1 MMSDKKKI
9 LVIDDDPDI
18 VTFITTLLE
27 DNGYETISAADGE
40 EGCLKTISER
50 PDLICLDITMPE
62 KSGVKYYREIR
73 GDAEL
78 KSTPIVIV
86 TGVAAEFQRFISTR
100 KQVPPPDGYIPKPID
115 KQALLDTIANLLSG
129 KDA

>member
-18 VTFITTLLE
+18 VTFLTTLLE
-27 DNGYETISAADGE
+27 DNGYETVSAVDGE
-40 EGCLKTISER
+40 EGSQKAASER

-62 KSGVKYYREIR
+62 KSGVKFYREMR
-73 GDAEL
+73 EDTDL
-78 KSTPIVIV
+78 KSTPIIIV
-86 TGVAAEFQRFISTR
+86 TGIAAEFQRFISTR

-115 KQALLDTIANLLSG
+115 KQALLDTISKLLAG
-129 KDA
+129 NG

>member
-9 LVIDDDPDI
+9 LVIDDDPDF
-18 VTFITTLLE
+18 VTFLTTLLE
-27 DNGYETISAADGE
+27 DNGYVTVSAGDGV
-40 EGCLKTISER
+40 EGRLKAAAER

-62 KSGVKYYREIR
+62 KSGVKFYRETR
-73 GDAEL
+73 EDAEL
-78 KSTPIVIV
+78 KSTPIIIV

-115 KQALLDTIANLLSG
+115 KQALLDTISKLL
-129 KDA
+129 A

>member
-1 MMSDKKKI
+1 MSDKKKI

-27 DNGYETISAADGE
+27 DNGYETVSAGDGV
-40 EGCLKTISER
+40 EGSLKAAAER

-62 KSGVKYYREIR
+62 KSGVKFYRETR
-73 GDAEL
+73 EDTEL
-78 KSTPIVIV
+78 KSTPIIIV

-115 KQALLDTIANLLSG
+115 KKALLATISKLL
-129 KDA
+129 A

>member
-9 LVIDDDPDI
+9 LVIDDDPDF
-18 VTFITTLLE
+18 VTFLTTLLE
-27 DNGYETISAADGE
+27 DNGYETVSAEDGV
-40 EGCLKTISER
+40 EGRLKAAAER

-62 KSGVKYYREIR
+62 KSGVKFYRETR
-73 GDAEL
+73 EDAEL
-78 KSTPIVIV
+78 KSTPIIIV

-115 KQALLDTIANLLSG
+115 KQALLDTISKLL
-129 KDA
+129 A